1 MERVN
6 KELIPQFTFVKE
18 DVLTTDELIQ
28 HRMNELQKAM
38 IYGNTYKGKV
48 SIVFETID
56 GPKCV
61 ETTIWHAGEKNIML
75 KGGVIIPI
83 RCIKEI
89 IF

>member
-1 MERVN
+1 
-6 KELIPQFTFVKE
+6 
-18 DVLTTDELIQ
+18 
-28 HRMNELQKAM
+28 
-38 IYGNTYKGKV
+38 
-48 SIVFETID
+48 
-56 GPKCV
+56 V